1 MPEGEQALT
10 SEQADKFQALV
21 GLFLRFGFL
30 VGLAVLVGA
39 LILTAGCGKQWLRLD
54 QLTER
59 VLTSCG
65 GKCAPGTPER
75 ACLGALR
82 ATVAANLDAVP
93 PSCAKWDKP

>member
-1 MPEGEQALT
+1 MRSTGICCNTYSGASHLSGAWAL
-10 SEQADKFQALV
+10 QIYKYF
-21 GLFLRFGFL
+21 
-30 VGLAVLVGA
+30 GA

-82 ATVAANLDAVP
+82 ANVAANLDAVP
-93 PSCAKWDKP
+93 PSCTKWDTP

>member
-1 MPEGEQALT
+1 MPRNSRAFVAT
-10 SEQADKFQALV
+10 PAQALV
-21 GLFLRFGFL
+21 GLFLRFGVL
-30 VGLAVLVGA
+30 VGLLVLVGA
-39 LILTAGCGKQWLRLD
+39 LIFASGCGKQWLRLD

-82 ATVAANLDAVP
+82 ANVAANLDAVP
-93 PSCAKWDKP
+93 PSCTKWDKP

>member
-1 MPEGEQALT
+1 MPQNSRAVLETPG
-10 SEQADKFQALV
+10 QALV
-21 GLFLRFGFL
+21 ALFLRFGVL
-30 VGLAVLVGA
+30 VGLLVLLGV
-39 LILTAGCGKQWLRLD
+39 LILASGCGKQWLRLD

-82 ATVAANLDAVP
+82 ANVAANLDAVP
-93 PSCAKWDKP
+93 PSCTKWDTP